1 VEDAG
6 QEAERAFG
14 REAAV
19 EPLRAGGGE
28 DAGGEQGF
36 DLRMERDRAG
46 VGEFRERRGDD
57 LLVFFRLQRAGGVND
72 AAAGTDGAQGGAED
86 GALSLGLA
94 REVRGAQTVAN
105 LGIAAQGA
113 GAAARDVG
121 QDNVKSGAFF
131 EGRGV
136 GEAALDLGSVSSKAL
151 AQPGEALRAGFAGD
165 DADLG
170 VAFGKDEG
178 LAAGSGATVENRVRG
193 ASLPCDFG
201 DQLRAFI
208 LKADAAL
215 AKGRGC
221 GDIAGEDGAGGGEQ
235 LAGDEFDAGLA

>member
-1 VEDAG
+1 MEDAR
-6 QEAERAFG
+6 QEAERAFR
-14 REAAV
+14 REAAA

-46 VGEFRERRGDD
+46 AGKFRERRGDD

-72 AAAGTDGAQGGAED
+72 AAAGADGAQGGAKD

-113 GAAARDVG
+113 GAAARDIG
-121 QDNVKSGAFF
+121 QDNVKGGAFF

-136 GEAALDLGSVSSKAL
+136 GEAAFDLGSVGSKAL
-151 AQPGEALRAGFAGD
+151 AQPGEALGIGLAGD
-165 DADLG
+165 DAGLG
-170 VAFGKDEG
+170 IALGEDEG
-178 LAAGSGATVENRVRG
+178 LAAGGGATVENRVRS
-193 ASLPCDFG
+193 ASLPRDFG

-221 GDIAGEDGAGGGEQ
+221 GYIAGEDGAGSREQ
-235 LAGDEFDAGLA
+235 LAGG